1 MSTTSSKR
9 PSNVSLPDLNVSLEP
24 HLVRDLVPLLSLL
37 PDELASELNSALK
50 DRIPHGGEPSPD
62 DPRQETSL
70 ISYRLLYSISV
81 WARSPHGATAL
92 SSHIPVLDTN
102 QYTMIAL
109 LAGTKTSPERKFP
122 TTNTW
127 SRDHEAEAKRE
138 LSDRRAV
145 VAVLNALL
153 SILGSGAATWWA
165 AEKLQWRDEWVSH
178 QGPNFLHSRPRIP
191 LTRFVPVI
199 YSFRSVEG
207 PACLGCCDH
216 SCCLGRYSVPHL
228 EFPPFQ
234 KLCSAFRIEVIA
246 RNENGQKKLLKPLQ
260 IPRHLMSFRIQQWIR
275 LSLHHQTFGYTTIT
289 TAYASALENRVHPK
303 RKARM

>member
-165 AEKLQWRDEWVSH
+165 AEKLQWRDEWKVLLALAAAIIVAASEGILYLIWNSRRSKNFVRPSVSRSS
-178 QGPNFLHSRPRIP
+178 QEMKMAKKVIEATSNPATPDELQDPAVDSLVTSSPNLR
-191 LTRFVPVI
+191 
-199 YSFRSVEG
+199 
-207 PACLGCCDH
+207 
-216 SCCLGRYSVPHL
+216 
-228 EFPPFQ
+228 
-234 KLCSAFRIEVIA
+234 
-246 RNENGQKKLLKPLQ
+246 
-260 IPRHLMSFRIQQWIR
+260 
-275 LSLHHQTFGYTTIT
+275 LHHDNNSLRERT
-289 TAYASALENRVHPK
+289 
-303 RKARM
+303 RKSGSSQEEG